1 MVREVLSKGGWK
13 SQGLPVNRI
22 PDLQQWALSSEWCSQ
37 QTGEPAVSSTC
48 DAEWGQSVQK
58 LLSHWLELLCFW
70 KDQFSQLMLRVP

>member
-1 MVREVLSKGGWK
+1 MTIQRRSEKTGPSSQQDPRFAAVGTQLRVVLS
-13 SQGLPVNRI
+13 
-22 PDLQQWALSSEWCSQ
+22 AE
-37 QTGEPAVSSTC
+37 TGEPAVSSTY